1 MRKIIVLFICLGLL
15 SGCTVH
21 RFQKSKGLGGY
32 GVARF
37 GYVIPEYTVDLDN
50 KAPEDLPLAMDRF
63 KRRKGTVESTYIK
76 MGQIEDYITRYITHF
91 PKIMWSLFAN
101 TIKMPFHI
109 VSEYRYAHSEKY
121 RQKIDDLDLQ
131 AKAKEEER
139 VSALKSQLR
148 EFIQQDLEKEKS
160 SLNAP
165 PQ

>member
-1 MRKIIVLFICLGLL
+1 MRKIILLFLFCGLF

-21 RFQKSKGLGGY
+21 RFQKSQGLGGY

-37 GYVIPEYTVDLDN
+37 GYVIPEYTVNLDN
-50 KAPEDLPLAMDRF
+50 KAPEDLSLAKGRF
-63 KRRKGTVESTYIK
+63 KRRKDTVESAYIK

-109 VSEYRYAHSEKY
+109 VSEYRYEHDEQY
-121 RQKIDDLDLQ
+121 RRRIDDLDLQ
-131 AKAKEEER
+131 AKAQEEEK
-139 VSALKSQLR
+139 VNALKSQLR
-148 EFIQQDLEKEKS
+148 EFIKQDLEKEKS

>member
-1 MRKIIVLFICLGLL
+1 M
-15 SGCTVH
+15 
-21 RFQKSKGLGGY
+21 
-32 GVARF
+32 ARF
-37 GYVIPEYTVDLDN
+37 GYEIPEYTIDLNN
-50 KAPEDLPLAMDRF
+50 KAPEDLFLAKDRF
-63 KRRKGTVESTYIK
+63 TRRKDTVESAYIK

-109 VSEYRYAHSEKY
+109 VSEYRYEHNEKY

-139 VSALKSQLR
+139 VSALKNQLR
-148 EFIQQDLEKEKS
+148 EFITRDLEKEKS